1 METISNS
8 LLGQFN
14 GTIHINNTLPCY
26 MLKEDLFEKQTKDH
40 HPEDD
45 QPEEAHEGD
54 GMERM
59 PDW

>member
-1 METISNS
+1 
-8 LLGQFN
+8 
-14 GTIHINNTLPCY
+14 
-26 MLKEDLFEKQTKDH
+26 MLQEDLFEKQTKDH

>member
-1 METISNS
+1 
-8 LLGQFN
+8 
-14 GTIHINNTLPCY
+14 